1 MIDDVEI
8 FAQNSKSD
16 NRHLVNYKV
25 YLNDSLIGETT
36 DYTFDFDLSNP
47 PKSESYTAGVVAVY
61 SSGESEMATTYFSI
75 IGINENTEIGAL
87 KVYPN
92 PSNGTVTVQL
102 DDEYEITVTNIQ
114 GSVVY
119 SKTVIGTEQLDLS
132 GLSSG
137 MYIINAKSASNVLRQ
152 TIIIR

>member
-1 MIDDVEI
+1 
-8 FAQNSKSD
+8 
-16 NRHLVNYKV
+16 
-25 YLNDSLIGETT
+25 
-36 DYTFDFDLSNP
+36 
-47 PKSESYTAGVVAVY
+47 
-61 SSGESEMATTYFSI
+61 MATTYFSI